1 MSTITATHS
10 VNDPFSRVD
19 SLLHRVRD
27 LAERKRSTTSPADQ
41 LAGVPVRPAVDDAD
55 QAYGEVLRLL
65 GDGPADAHGGL
76 DPARVARL
84 LEL

>member
-27 LAERKRSTTSPADQ
+27 LAERKRSTTSPAD
-41 LAGVPVRPAVDDAD
+41 
-55 QAYGEVLRLL
+55 
-65 GDGPADAHGGL
+65 
-76 DPARVARL
+76 
-84 LEL
+84 